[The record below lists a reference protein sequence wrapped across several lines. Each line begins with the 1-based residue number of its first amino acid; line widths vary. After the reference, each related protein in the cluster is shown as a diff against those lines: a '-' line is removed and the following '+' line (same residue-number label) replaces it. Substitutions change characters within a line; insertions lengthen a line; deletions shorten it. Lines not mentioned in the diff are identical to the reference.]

1 MCDGQAHCI
10 LLPDFIFENRLDQ
23 NVPSIFTSFF
33 IYLYRINFS
42 HIPFKFF
49 TNEYFHKYSF
59 VRLTYISLISA
70 LLFPILYEYR
80 WMFEEIFIDDIVR
93 RKSLTKY

>member
-1 MCDGQAHCI
+1 MCNGQAHCI
-10 LLPDFIFENRLDQ
+10 LLPDFIFENRFDQ

-59 VRLTYISLISA
+59 VRLTYISLIS
-70 LLFPILYEYR
+70 L
-80 WMFEEIFIDDIVR
+80 IVNFVNTSQFFMNTDGR
-93 RKSLTKY
+93 LKKYL

>member
-10 LLPDFIFENRLDQ
+10 LLPDFIFENRFDQ
-23 NVPSIFTSFF
+23 NVPSIFTPFL

-59 VRLTYISLISA
+59 VPLHLSSLSNFIGRRRT
-70 LLFPILYEYR
+70 IRTEQLYNCR
-80 WMFEEIFIDDIVR
+80 
-93 RKSLTKY
+93 

>member
-10 LLPDFIFENRLDQ
+10 LLPDFIFENRFDQ
-23 NVPSIFTSFF
+23 NVPSIFTPFF
-33 IYLYRINFS
+33 IYLHRINFS

-59 VRLTYISLISA
+59 VRLTSISLISV
-70 LLFPILYEYR
+70 LFFPILYEYR
-80 WMFEEIFIDDIVR
+80 WMFKEMFIDDIEISR
-93 RKSLTKY
+93 NF